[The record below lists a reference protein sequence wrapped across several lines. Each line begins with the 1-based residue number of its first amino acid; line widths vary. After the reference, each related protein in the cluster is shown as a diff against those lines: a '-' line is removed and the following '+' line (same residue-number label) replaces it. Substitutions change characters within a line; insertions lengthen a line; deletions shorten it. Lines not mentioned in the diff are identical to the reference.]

1 MSQAEVGKR
10 GASAYSVVAHDEQ
23 FGITFLYRLSVEL
36 QCSLIK
42 PSRSGF
48 QVVLEGEP
56 HVSEL
61 LNLSVVRAPQI
72 YYVGYSEGF

>member
-1 MSQAEVGKR
+1 M
-10 GASAYSVVAHDEQ
+10 AHHEQ
-23 FGITFLYRLSVEL
+23 LGMPMLHRLSVKL
-36 QCSLIK
+36 QRALIK

-56 HVSEL
+56 DVSEL